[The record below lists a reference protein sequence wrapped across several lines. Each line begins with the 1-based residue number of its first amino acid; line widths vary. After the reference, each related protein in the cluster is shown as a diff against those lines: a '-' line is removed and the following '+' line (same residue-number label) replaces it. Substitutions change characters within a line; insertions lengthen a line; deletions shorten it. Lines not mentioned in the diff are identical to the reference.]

1 MKCLIVAAGQ
11 GVRLQEKVELKPLV
25 TVRGKPLIEHVIER
39 ARQAGI
45 EAFIVVSG
53 YRGDELRAHLDQYAA
68 RTGAH
73 IEHVINEDWRLANG
87 MSVFKAKSSVRN
99 PFLLMMCDHLLD
111 PQIIRDLSAA
121 PLEADSVLL
130 AVDYNVHEPL
140 NDPDDA
146 TRVQCTDGRIQK
158 IGKLLPEFD
167 CFDTGAFLCTPAM
180 FDALEQSQGAGDY
193 SISGAM
199 NVLARR
205 GNAFV
210 LDVTGKTWVD
220 VDDAA
225 AILVAEDMFE
235 KGLLF

>member
-45 EAFIVVSG
+45 DEFVVVSG
-53 YRGDELRAHLDQYAA
+53 YRGDELRTHLDLYAA
-68 RTGAH
+68 QTGAR

-87 MSVFKAKSSVRN
+87 MSVFKARPAVGSR
-99 PFLLMMCDHLLD
+99 FLLMMCDHLLD
-111 PQIIRDLSAA
+111 PQIIRDLAA
-121 PLEADSVLL
+121 SPAATDGVLL
-130 AVDYNVHEPL
+130 AVDYNVQEPL

-146 TRVQCTDGRIQK
+146 TRVRCSDGRIQK
-158 IGKLLPEFD
+158 IGKMLPEFD
-167 CFDTGAFLCTPAM
+167 CFDTGAFLCSPSM
-180 FDALEQSQGAGDY
+180 FTALEQSQATGDY

-199 NVLARR
+199 NVLAQQGR
-205 GNAFV
+205 AYV
-210 LDVTGKTWVD
+210 LDITGKTWVD
-220 VDDAA
+220 VDDAV
-225 AILVAEDMFE
+225 AIRLAEGMFE